1 MKEVWKKLKNK
12 NAGLG
17 GRVLRSELPI
27 LIVLTIVVVVY
38 VLFIGQ
44 QERIQETRQKS
55 SLRAQQIASLLDSN
69 LTGLERYY
77 SAMAGTSELET
88 VLKNPSYYYDDT
100 VVKRIAENMLGGG
113 IYDDLVFDFVLYDTQ
128 SMHVLGSDGAYPA
141 EEYPGYMELG
151 ELLRFKSEGRTYWDD
166 TEEGMLKYIMK
177 LPLDAVTPHVIA
189 VVEIN
194 LGRLKQLTTEMMIA
208 DENVF
213 VLSKD
218 RLVFKG
224 DYSQIDAGQSEIVWQ
239 EREKELRYI
248 HDNKIYIGNKEQ
260 SKVVDWSYV
269 VLYKKPGM
277 LEFGTVYFATAAVML
292 LLTVGVLFMFSV
304 YRISR
309 PVERLIQKVGKQND
323 KGSYETE
330 LEYIEK
336 KLTNLSSDAELLEE
350 TVQHQQIRIQ
360 QMFELRLINDGI
372 RSEEEWDDYFESLNL
387 PKYERFATAV
397 MVLDLRYNS
406 KVQLGLNEDAICL
419 EMIDQ
424 MPERGKELL
433 WMPPV
438 YNSCTIFSLIG
449 ANSEDELLSKTNEY
463 FGIMMEFSEKMT
475 GFPIIMGVSGTHKDH
490 RKIRLAYRE
499 SAMALMSNPN
509 EGRDYDEVEA
519 EYKEQGIDKSQSLR
533 YYVEKLPQQTVEYY
547 DSYNTKYENEVQLA
561 LKEADTQRAYR
572 ATDRFAEYLLT
583 VKTTDDALYCILR
596 YAEHVVEIGLEY
608 NIPLGKI
615 FPRGMRVAYRELISE
630 LEPRR
635 VRSYIKEFFIDP
647 VIGQMNDRMKQGS
660 HLVMERIDALLAET
674 HGNLLLSECAD
685 RLELNQNYIW
695 KILKMERGKTFTE
708 YAEKYKIEE
717 AKKLLSETN
726 LSVQEI
732 ALRLDY
738 ANAQNFIRFFS
749 KATGITPGKFRK
761 MS

>member
-1 MKEVWKKLKNK
+1 MKEVWRKLKNK
-12 NAGLG
+12 NV
-17 GRVLRSELPI
+17 GREGRLLRRELPI
-27 LIVLTIVVVVY
+27 LIVLTLVVVLY

-55 SLRAQQIASLLDSN
+55 SLRAQQIGTLLDTH
-69 LTGLERYY
+69 LKGLERYY
-77 SAMAGTSELET
+77 SAMAESFELET
-88 VLKNPSYYYDDT
+88 VIKNPSYYYDDT

-113 IYDDLVFDFVLYDTQ
+113 IYNDLVFDFVLYDTQ
-128 SMHVLGSDGAYPA
+128 SMHLLGSDGVYPA
-141 EEYPGYMELG
+141 QEYPGYVELG
-151 ELLRFKSEGRTYWDD
+151 ELLQFKSDGRMYWDD
-166 TEEGMLKYIMK
+166 TEEESLKYVMK
-177 LPLDAVTPHVIA
+177 LPLDEITPHVIA
-189 VVEIN
+189 VIEIN

-208 DENVF
+208 NENVF

-224 DYSQIDAGQSEIVWQ
+224 DYSQMDVEQSELFLQ
-239 EREKELRYI
+239 ESENEIRYI
-248 HDNKIYIGNKEQ
+248 YDDSVYTGNKTQ
-260 SKVVDWSYV
+260 SKVVDWTYV
-269 VLYKKPGM
+269 VLYKTPGLLEVGTMYSTTATVILLLAVGM
-277 LEFGTVYFATAAVML
+277 LF
-292 LLTVGVLFMFSV
+292 LFSA
-304 YRISR
+304 YRLYR
-309 PVERLIQKVGKQND
+309 PVEQLIQKVGKQNE

-330 LEYIEK
+330 LAYIEK
-336 KLTNLSSDAELLEE
+336 KLTNLSSDAELLED
-350 TVQHQQIRIQ
+350 TVQRQQIRIQ

-397 MVLDLRYNS
+397 MVLDVRYNS
-406 KVQLGLNEDAICL
+406 KVQFGLNEDAICL

-424 MPERGKELL
+424 MPERAKKLL

-449 ANSEDELLSKTNEY
+449 ANSEDELLAKTNEY
-463 FGIMMEFSEKMT
+463 FESMMEYSEKMT

-499 SAMALMSNPN
+499 SAAALMSNPN

-519 EYKEQGIDKSQSLR
+519 EYKEQGNDKSQSLR
-533 YYVEKLPQQTVEYY
+533 FYVEKLPQQSGEYY
-547 DSYNTKYENEVQLA
+547 DSYYTKYENEVQLA
-561 LKEADTQRAYR
+561 LKEADKQRAYY

-583 VKTTDDALYCILR
+583 AKTTDDALYCILR
-596 YAEHVVEIGLEY
+596 YTEHIVKIGLEY

-630 LEPRR
+630 LEARR
-635 VRSYIKEFFIDP
+635 VRMYIKEFFIDP
-647 VIGQMNDRMKQGS
+647 VIGQMNDRMKQES

-717 AKKLLSETN
+717 AKKLLSETT

>member
-1 MKEVWKKLKNK
+1 MKKVWKKLKNK
-12 NAGLG
+12 NVRRG
-17 GRVLRSELPI
+17 GRLLRSELPV
-27 LIVLTIVVVVY
+27 LIVLTMVVVVY

-55 SLRAQQIASLLDSN
+55 SLRAQQMATLLDSY
-69 LTGLERYY
+69 LTGLDRYY
-77 SAMAGTSELET
+77 SAMAESSELET

-100 VVKRIAENMLGGG
+100 VVKRIAEKMLGDG
-113 IYDDLVFDFVLYDTQ
+113 IYDDLVFDFILYDTR
-128 SMHVLGSDGAYPA
+128 SMYVLGSDGGYPA
-141 EEYPGYMELG
+141 QEYPGYMELG
-151 ELLRFKSEGRTYWDD
+151 ELLHFKSEGRKYWDD
-166 TEEGMLKYIMK
+166 TEKESLKYVMK
-177 LPLDAVTPHVIA
+177 LPLGAVEPHV
-189 VVEIN
+189 VVVIEIN
-194 LGRLKQLTTEMMIA
+194 LGRLKQLTTEMMLA
-208 DENVF
+208 EEKVF
-213 VLSKD
+213 VLSKGQ
-218 RLVFKG
+218 LVFKG
-224 DYSQIDAGQSEIVWQ
+224 NYSQKDAVQSEVVLQ
-239 EREKELRYI
+239 ENEKELRYI
-248 HDNKIYIGNKEQ
+248 HDNKMYIGNKEQ

-269 VLYKKPGM
+269 VLYKKPGL
-277 LEFGTVYFATAAVML
+277 LEFGTVYSTTATVVL
-292 LLTVGVLFMFSV
+292 LLTVSMLFLFSV
-304 YRISR
+304 YRLYR
-309 PVERLIQKVGKQND
+309 PVERFIQKVGKQNEE
-323 KGSYETE
+323 GSYITE

-336 KLTNLSSDAELLEE
+336 RLSNLSSDAELLEE
-350 TVQHQQIRIQ
+350 TVQRQQIRIQ

-372 RSEEEWDDYFESLNL
+372 RSEEEWADYFESLNL

-397 MVLDLRYNS
+397 MVLDVRYNS

-424 MPERGKELL
+424 MPEHAKKLL

-449 ANSEDELLSKTNEY
+449 ADSEDELLKKTNKY
-463 FGIMMEFSEKMT
+463 FEIMMEFSENMT

-509 EGRDYDEVEA
+509 EGREYDEVEA

-533 YYVEKLPQQTVEYY
+533 FYVEKLPKQTGEYY
-547 DSYNTKYENEVQLA
+547 DSYNAKYENEVQLA
-561 LKEADTQRAYR
+561 LKEADIQRAYR

-583 VKTTDDALYCILR
+583 AKTTDDALYCILR
-596 YAEHVVEIGLEY
+596 YTERIVSIGLEY
-608 NIPLGKI
+608 NIPLGKL
-615 FPRGMRVAYRELISE
+615 FPRGMRAAYRELISE

-635 VRSYIKEFFIDP
+635 VRRYIKEFFIDP
-647 VIGQMNDRMKQGS
+647 VIEQMNDRMKQGS

-674 HGNLLLSECAD
+674 HGNLLLSECTD
-685 RLELNQNYIW
+685 RLGLNQNYIW

-717 AKKLLSETN
+717 AKKLLSETD